1 MGLRPERKAILI
13 EDMHHDDVYHEI
25 APDFFTSPISCCA
38 KGVYL
43 ILTSLGWH
51 QKHTL
56 NELCSMCADPDEEV
70 IRSLDELDR
79 AGFDTSNLIR
89 A

>member
-1 MGLRPERKAILI
+1 MQRRNILI
-13 EDMHHDDVYHEI
+13 EDMYDQDVYHEI
-25 APDFFTSPISCCA
+25 TPDFFSAPISGCA

-43 ILTSLGWH
+43 ILTSLGWRK
-51 QKHTL
+51 KHTL
-56 NELCSMCADPDEEV
+56 NELCSMCADPDEDV
-70 IRSLDELDR
+70 VRSLDELDR